1 MKKLIAILLA
11 LAMVM
16 AMAACGSK
24 TEEPANDQNGQKQET
39 EQQQEQEPEPE
50 AEPEKEAE
58 AEPEPAEET
67 ADVNLYVLAGPTG
80 IGALNLW
87 AAADAGTAKN
97 NYTVTMTGAND
108 EIVAA
113 LSNGDADIAAI
124 ATNLASVLY
133 NKTQGGISVIAVN
146 TLGVLYM
153 LSSGETIDSIADLA
167 GHTIY
172 SPGEGANPEYILR
185 YVLGGSGLDPDKD
198 VDIHFVAQGSDL
210 MSVWAEDPSAI
221 IMAPQPVATSL
232 LMQNQGSVELFNM
245 TDEWNAIST
254 DGSAL
259 MMGCVVVRNEFL
271 EQHPGAVKTFLEE
284 YKASIEK
291 AVSDTE
297 GTAALCESYGIIPK
311 AALAAKA
318 LPKCGLTYVDGSE
331 MKAKLSGYLK
341 VMFDANPKSVGG
353 NLPGDDFYYIAQ

>member
-11 LAMVM
+11 LAMIFT
-16 AMAACGSK
+16 MAACGSK

-39 EQQQEQEPEPE
+39 EQEQEQEPE

-80 IGALNLW
+80 IGAINLW

-153 LSSGETIDSIADLA
+153 LSPGEEVKSIADLS

-185 YVLGGSGLDPDKD
+185 YVLSENGLDPDKD

-232 LMQNQGSVELFNM
+232 LMQNQGSIEIFNM
-245 TDEWNAIST
+245 TDEWDAVSG

-291 AVSDTE
+291 ATSDIG
-297 GTAALCESYGIIPK
+297 GTADLCESYGIIPK

-353 NLPGDDFYYIAQ
+353 NLPGDDFYYSAQ

>member
-1 MKKLIAILLA
+1 MKKLLAVLLVLSMLLA
-11 LAMVM
+11 A
-16 AMAACGSK
+16 AACGNK
-24 TEEPANDQNGQKQET
+24 TEQPANQGQT
-39 EQQQEQEPEPE
+39 EQTAQNEPEKEPEKEPETEPEPE
-50 AEPEKEAE
+50 PV
-58 AEPEPAEET
+58 EET
-67 ADVNLYVLAGPTG
+67 ADINLYVLSGPTG
-80 IGALNLW
+80 IGAINLW
-87 AAADAGTAKN
+87 SDAEAGSTKN
-97 NYTVTMTGAND
+97 NYKVTLTGAND

-124 ATNLASVLY
+124 ATNLAATLY

-153 LSSGETIDSIADLA
+153 LSNGAQPETIADLA
-167 GHTIY
+167 GATIY
-172 SPGEGANPEYILR
+172 SPGQGANPEYILR
-185 YVLGGSGLDPDKD
+185 YVLSGNGLDPDAD
-198 VDIHFVAQGSDL
+198 VTIKFVAQGSDL
-210 MSVWAEDPSAI
+210 LSVWAEDPEAI

-232 LMQNQGSVELFNM
+232 LMQNEGSVELFNM
-245 TDEWNAIST
+245 TDEWNAVSS

-271 EQHPGAVKTFLEE
+271 AAHPGAVATFLEE

-291 AVSDTE
+291 AASDLD

-311 AALAAKA
+311 AALAKKA
-318 LPKCGLTYVDGSE
+318 LPKCGLTYVDGTE

-353 NLPGDDFYYIAQ
+353 ALPADDFYYIAQ